1 MYPRQHPSEE
11 NMHSPHLTLSHH
23 HRHYGVWHGI
33 FGLSATVRC
42 TMGACES
49 SFLCVSSGLLWRR
62 GARSLPASRATRGHF
77 PKISEQGSESFL
89 LCRRVSW
96 RNGGTACVFINGKVC
111 TCIYCAMAMSS
122 SARILSRRAFDSNL
136 TQMMIGPLLGG
147 GNRCPPYYSCKA
159 ILYRPRGCRVTCQS
173 INQHEMTSCVCVLGR
188 ALFGARRRLI
198 SKVQTHVVIKGD
210 AALRRRTFPIY
221 APEFSRAFTL
231 FATVVWSMFLSRF
244 WGVGPVSAAFLVM
257 FSNQCCHLR

>member
-1 MYPRQHPSEE
+1 MAWHFRAV
-11 NMHSPHLTLSHH
+11 
-23 HRHYGVWHGI
+23 RH
-33 FGLSATVRC
+33 
-42 TMGACES
+42 
-49 SFLCVSSGLLWRR
+49 CVV
-62 GARSLPASRATRGHF
+62 H
-77 PKISEQGSESFL
+77 
-89 LCRRVSW
+89 
-96 RNGGTACVFINGKVC
+96 NGGLRVEDSKSRVFCVYPVGCSGGAAPGAFQLPEPRAGISRRYPSKDPSL
-111 TCIYCAMAMSS
+111 SS
-122 SARILSRRAFDSNL
+122 SADELVGGMVVRPVSSLMVNNL

-257 FSNQCCHLR
+257 LSNQCCHLR